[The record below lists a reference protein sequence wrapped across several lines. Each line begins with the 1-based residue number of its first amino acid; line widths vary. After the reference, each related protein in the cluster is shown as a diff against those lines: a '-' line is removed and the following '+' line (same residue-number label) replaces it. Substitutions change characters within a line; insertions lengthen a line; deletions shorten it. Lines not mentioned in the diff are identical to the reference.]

1 MKSSI
6 TLLLLFFICTF
17 FSSAQPDAQEYPFGS
32 RGRAN
37 EQRGAFLWHSETAN
51 TVSRKSGN
59 ISLVGATRY
68 GLTSTMEL
76 STHLAFDYW
85 IPNISLKKIWRR
97 DDWVVSSRHALSS
110 ATPGIQWA
118 RSHGHFDLVTDE
130 PVPFILSSTNELLVS
145 RPFIDRQGC
154 NGPQPWLILT
164 ASASVS
170 FGVPFGGYD
179 GREMQ
184 AHFLA
189 NRGEAWTGQG
199 FYGSLKARADW
210 QMLPYTILRGGL
222 RYYAGSF
229 SGTHAVELDAAL
241 EYFLLSRVSVSGG
254 CMFSMA
260 GYQGLNRIGF
270 LPFVDLSWYFGRH
283 DALQTGLF
291 ETDVIK
297 SISRKKRRSLF
308 GL

>member
-1 MKSSI
+1 MESSI
-6 TLLLLFFICTF
+6 ILLLLFFAF
-17 FSSAQPDAQEYPFGS
+17 SFSSFAQPDGQVSPFGS
-32 RGRAN
+32 RGRAK

-51 TVSRKSGN
+51 TSARKSGN
-59 ISLVGATRY
+59 LSLVGASRY
-68 GLTSTMEL
+68 GVTSTLEL

-85 IPNISLKKIWRR
+85 IPNISMKKIWRR
-97 DDWVVSSRHALSS
+97 DDWVVSSRHALAS

-118 RSHGHFDLVTDE
+118 RGQRHFDLVADE

-154 NGPQPWLILT
+154 NVPQPWLILS
-164 ASASVS
+164 ASASFS
-170 FGVPFGGYD
+170 FGVPFGGYE

-189 NRGEAWTGQG
+189 NRSEAWIGQG
-199 FYGSLKARADW
+199 FYGCLKARADW
-210 QMLPYTILRGGL
+210 QMLPQAILRGGF

-229 SGTHAVELDAAL
+229 SGTHAVELDASL
-241 EYFLLSRVSVSGG
+241 EYFLLSRLSVSGG
-254 CMFSMA
+254 CMFSLA
-260 GYQGLNRIGF
+260 SYDGLNRVGF

-283 DALQTGLF
+283 EDLQTGLF

-297 SISRKKRRSLF
+297 SISRKKRRSF
-308 GL
+308 F